1 MSTVPIISIVDDDEA
16 VRKATMALLRSAGYS
31 VSTFASAEE
40 FLRSERLNDTS
51 CLITDLHMPGL
62 NGVQL
67 QERLIADGRQMP
79 IIFITAFP
87 DDHVRQRAMESGA
100 IGFMSKP
107 YSDDNLIGC
116 LDRALRA
123 A

>member
-1 MSTVPIISIVDDDEA
+1 VPIISIVDDDEA